1 MILISVF
8 LSYFFKLENFLITII
23 FFLTIY
29 DLKKSLFLNKFTLL
43 ISFFI
48 FLSMLIFY
56 NILSPYYLS
65 LLNIIL
71 FVVSFISVI
80 IFKKYLKIYFIL
92 SLISF
97 FLFFIMIANNYSYI
111 FYMIFFISFFNDTAA
126 YIFGKILKGPLIISK
141 ISPKKTWSGT
151 LISLILSTFIIIIIL
166 ESNIFFALLCAMS
179 LFFGDIFFSFVKRKL
194 LIKDFSKIFSN
205 HGGVLDRLDSMFF
218 ITPLFHIYYLL

>member
-1 MILISVF
+1 MLIKLLTLIVRLIENLVFNTNRIIYGSLILISVF
-8 LSYFFKLENFLITII
+8 LSYFFKLENFLITLI

-80 IFKKYLKIYFIL
+80 IFKKYLKIYFI
-92 SLISF
+92 I
-97 FLFFIMIANNYSYI
+97 
-111 FYMIFFISFFNDTAA
+111 
-126 YIFGKILKGPLIISK
+126 
-141 ISPKKTWSGT
+141 
-151 LISLILSTFIIIIIL
+151 
-166 ESNIFFALLCAMS
+166 NIFFL
-179 LFFGDIFFSFVKRKL
+179 IFYN
-194 LIKDFSKIFSN
+194 DC
-205 HGGVLDRLDSMFF
+205 
-218 ITPLFHIYYLL
+218 